1 MQRDQNPMNLS
12 LYIAKRYLF
21 SKKSHQ
27 VINII
32 SGVAIAGI
40 ALATAAMVCTLSVF
54 NGFQGVVAK
63 QFSAFD
69 ADIKITA
76 ASGKVIITDAPE
88 IGKVAEMTDI
98 ATLSFC
104 IEGKAMAGYGGQ
116 QAMVTIKGVDDNFA
130 SLTQI
135 HKALYGPGEFILN
148 DGMNDYAVLGGG
160 LVQKL
165 NCGVLFTTPLEIY
178 VPNRQGSINLTIP
191 ARNFKKSE
199 LHSSGL
205 VFILN
210 QPEYDGEYIITS
222 DSFARNIFRRGANEA
237 TSMELK
243 LKEGTNAAEVKK
255 KIAKALG
262 NGYTVQDRYEQ
273 QESIYKVMQVE
284 KLISYI
290 FLTFILMV
298 ACFNI
303 IGSLAMLI
311 IEKREN
317 MKTLSSLGAEN
328 KTIANIFV
336 FEGAIISAMGAAIG
350 IVAGVA
356 LCLVQQHFGL
366 ISLGDGA
373 MIVESY
379 PVEIVASD
387 VAITFFTVILIG
399 FLTVWLP
406 VKALTRKYI

>member
-1 MQRDQNPMNLS
+1 MNLS

-76 ASGKVIITDAPE
+76 ASGKVITTDAPE
-88 IGKVAEMTDI
+88 IVKVADMQNI
-98 ATLSFC
+98 AALSFC
-104 IEGKAMAGYGGQ
+104 VEGKALASYGGS
-116 QAMVTIKGVDDNFA
+116 QAMVTIKGVDNNFA
-130 SLTQI
+130 SLTEI
-135 HKALYGPGEFILN
+135 DKVLIGPGEFVLN

-160 LVQKL
+160 LTGIL
-165 NCGVLFTTPLEIY
+165 NCGILFTTPIEIY
-178 VPNRQGSINLTIP
+178 APNRLENVNLTIP

-199 LHSSGL
+199 LHSTGL
-205 VFILN
+205 VFVLN
-210 QPEYDGEYIITS
+210 QPEYDGEYIIAS
-222 DSFARNIFRRGANEA
+222 DTFARNLFRREANEA

-243 LKEGTNAAEVKK
+243 IRSGANAAKTKK
-255 KIAKALG
+255 EIEAILG
-262 NGYTVQDRYEQ
+262 SGYTVQDRYEQ
-273 QESIYKVMQVE
+273 QESVYKVMQVE
-284 KLISYI
+284 KMISYI

-317 MKTLSSLGAEN
+317 MKTLRSLGAEN

-336 FEGAIISAMGAAIG
+336 FEGAIISAMGAVIG
-350 IVAGVA
+350 IIAGVA
-356 LCLVQQHFGL
+356 LTLAQQHFGL
-366 ISLGDGA
+366 ISMGGA
-373 MIVESY
+373 GEFIVESY
-379 PVEIVASD
+379 PVEIVPGD
-387 VAITFFTVILIG
+387 VAATFITVIVVG
-399 FLTVWLP
+399 FITVWLP
-406 VKALTRKYI
+406 VKALTRKYV

>member
-1 MQRDQNPMNLS
+1 MNLS

-76 ASGKVIITDAPE
+76 ASGKIITTDAPE
-88 IGKVAEMTDI
+88 IGKVAKMQDI
-98 ATLSFC
+98 AALSFC
-104 IEGKAMAGYGGQ
+104 IEGKAMAGYNGKQ
-116 QAMVTIKGVDDNFA
+116 TMVTIKGVDDSFA
-130 SLTQI
+130 SLTGI
-135 HKALYGPGEFILN
+135 DKALYGPGEFVLD

-165 NCGVLFTTPLEIY
+165 NCGILFTKPLEIY
-178 VPNRQGSINLTIP
+178 APNRLGNTNLTIP
-191 ARNFKKSE
+191 ARNFKKTE

-205 VFILN
+205 VFIMN
-210 QPEYDGEYIITS
+210 QPKYDDEYIIAS
-222 DSFARNIFRRGANEA
+222 DNFARKLFQREANEA
-237 TSMELK
+237 TSMEIRIK
-243 LKEGTNAAEVKK
+243 SDANTAKTKKEIE
-255 KIAKALG
+255 KILG
-262 NGYTVQDRYEQ
+262 SNYTVQDRYEQ
-273 QESIYKVMQVE
+273 QMDVYKVMQVE
-284 KLISYI
+284 KIISYI

-317 MKTLSSLGAEN
+317 MRTLYSLGAEN

-336 FEGAIISAMGAAIG
+336 FEGAIISALGAAIG

-356 LCLVQQHFGL
+356 LSLAQQHFGL
-366 ISLGDGA
+366 ISLGDGV
-373 MIVESY
+373 MFVESY
-379 PVEIVASD
+379 PVEIIPGD
-387 VAITFFTVILIG
+387 VAITFFTVIAVG
-399 FLTVWLP
+399 FVTVWLP

>member
-1 MQRDQNPMNLS
+1 MNLS

-76 ASGKVIITDAPE
+76 ASGKVITTDAPE
-88 IGKVAEMTDI
+88 IGKVADMQDI
-98 ATLSFC
+98 AALSFC
-104 IEGKAMAGYGGQ
+104 VEGKAMASYGGSL
-116 QAMVTIKGVDDNFA
+116 AMVTIKGVDNNFA
-130 SLTQI
+130 SLTEI
-135 HKALYGPGEFILN
+135 DKVLIGPGEFVLN

-160 LVQKL
+160 LTGIL
-165 NCGVLFTTPLEIY
+165 NCGILFTTPIEIY
-178 VPNRQGSINLTIP
+178 APNRLENVNLTIP

-199 LHSSGL
+199 LHSTGL
-205 VFILN
+205 VFVLN

-222 DSFARNIFRRGANEA
+222 DSFARNLFRREANEA

-243 LKEGTNAAEVKK
+243 IRSGANAAKTKK
-255 KIAKALG
+255 EIEAILG
-262 NGYTVQDRYEQ
+262 SGYTVQDRYEQ
-273 QESIYKVMQVE
+273 QESVYKVMQVE
-284 KLISYI
+284 KMISYI

-317 MKTLSSLGAEN
+317 MKTLRSLGAEN

-336 FEGAIISAMGAAIG
+336 FEGAIISAMGAVIG
-350 IVAGVA
+350 IIAGVA
-356 LCLVQQHFGL
+356 LTLAQQHFGL
-366 ISLGDGA
+366 ISMGGA
-373 MIVESY
+373 GEFIVESY
-379 PVEIVASD
+379 PVKIIPGD
-387 VAITFFTVILIG
+387 VAATFITVIVVG
-399 FLTVWLP
+399 FITVWLP
-406 VKALTRKYI
+406 VKALTRKYV

>member
-1 MQRDQNPMNLS
+1 MNLS

-69 ADIKITA
+69 ADIRITA
-76 ASGKVIITDAPE
+76 ASGKVITTDAPE
-88 IGKVAEMTDI
+88 IGQVAGMPEI
-98 ATLSFC
+98 ESKSFC
-104 IEGKAMAGYGGQ
+104 VEGKAMASIGGK
-116 QAMVTIKGVDDNFA
+116 QAMVTIKGVDENFA
-130 SLTQI
+130 SLTDIQSI
-135 HKALYGPGEFILN
+135 LHGPGEFVLT
-148 DGMNDYAVLGGG
+148 DGADEYAVLGGG
-160 LVQKL
+160 LAETL
-165 NCGVLFTTPLEIY
+165 GCGLFFDTPLEIY
-178 VPNRQGSINLTIP
+178 VPNRQGNINLTIP

-199 LHSSGL
+199 LYSSGL

-222 DSFARNIFRRGANEA
+222 DNFARDIFSREANEA

-243 LKEGTNAAEVKK
+243 LKGDANAAKTKKEVER
-255 KIAKALG
+255 ILG
-262 NGYTVQDRYEQ
+262 SDYIIQDRYEQ
-273 QESIYKVMQVE
+273 QESVYKVMQVE
-284 KLISYI
+284 KMISYI

-317 MKTLSSLGAEN
+317 MKTLRSLGAEN

-336 FEGAIISAMGAAIG
+336 FEGAIISAIGAVIG

-356 LCLVQQHFGL
+356 LSLVQQHFGL
-366 ISLGDGA
+366 IKMGSTDDF
-373 MIVESY
+373 IVEGY

-387 VAITFFTVILIG
+387 VAIIFATVIVVG
-399 FLTVWLP
+399 FITVWLP
-406 VKALTRKYI
+406 VKALTKRYI

>member
-1 MQRDQNPMNLS
+1 MNLS

-54 NGFQGVVAK
+54 NGFQGIVAK

-69 ADIKITA
+69 ADIKVTA
-76 ASGKVIITDAPE
+76 ASGKVITTDAPE
-88 IGKVAEMTDI
+88 IQQVAGIPEI
-98 ATLSFC
+98 ESKSFC
-104 IEGKAMAGYGGQ
+104 VEGKAMAGIGGK
-116 QAMVTIKGVDDNFA
+116 QAMVTIKGVDENFA
-130 SLTQI
+130 SLTNIQSI
-135 HKALYGPGEFILN
+135 LHGPGEFILN
-148 DGMNDYAVLGGG
+148 DGTDNYAVLGGG
-160 LVQKL
+160 LAETL
-165 NCGVLFTTPLEIY
+165 RCGVFFNTPLEIY
-178 VPNRQGSINLTIP
+178 VPNRQGNINLTIP
-191 ARNFKKSE
+191 ARNFRKSE
-199 LHSSGL
+199 LQSSGL

-222 DSFARNIFRRGANEA
+222 DNFARDVFCREANEA

-243 LKEGTNAAEVKK
+243 LKGDANASKIKKEVE
-255 KIAKALG
+255 KILG
-262 NGYTVQDRYEQ
+262 SNYIVQDRYEQ
-273 QESIYKVMQVE
+273 QESVYKVMQVE
-284 KLISYI
+284 KMISYI

-317 MKTLSSLGAEN
+317 MKTLRSLGAES

-336 FEGAIISAMGAAIG
+336 FEGAIISAIGAVIG

-356 LCLVQQHFGL
+356 LSLAQQHFGL
-366 ISLGDGA
+366 ITMGSTDDF
-373 MIVESY
+373 IVESY
-379 PVEIVASD
+379 PIEIIPGD
-387 VAITFFTVILIG
+387 VAIIFATVIVVG
-399 FLTVWLP
+399 FITVWLP
-406 VKALTRKYI
+406 VKALTKRYI

>member
-1 MQRDQNPMNLS
+1 MNLS

-54 NGFQGVVAK
+54 NGFQGIVAK

-69 ADIKITA
+69 ADIKVTA
-76 ASGKVIITDAPE
+76 ASGKVITTDAPE
-88 IGKVAEMTDI
+88 IAKVADMTDI
-98 ATLSFC
+98 AALSFC
-104 IEGKAMAGYGGQ
+104 VEGKAMASINGR
-116 QAMVTIKGVDDNFA
+116 QAMVTIKGVDDYFA
-130 SLTQI
+130 SLTGI
-135 HKALYGPGEFILN
+135 HKALHGPGQFVLN
-148 DGMNDYAVLGGG
+148 DGINDYAVLGGG
-160 LVQKL
+160 LTEIL
-165 NCGVLFTTPLEIY
+165 NCGVLFTSPLEIY
-178 VPNRQGSINLTIP
+178 VPNRQENVNLTIP

-205 VFILN
+205 VFVLN

-222 DSFARNIFRRGANEA
+222 HNFARKIFRRETNEA

-243 LKEGTNAAEVKK
+243 IKDSANAAKTKK
-255 KIAKALG
+255 KIEGILG
-262 NGYTVQDRYEQ
+262 SNYTVQDRYEQ

-284 KLISYI
+284 KMISYI

-311 IEKREN
+311 IEKRDN
-317 MKTLSSLGAEN
+317 MNTLRSLGADN
-328 KTIANIFV
+328 KTIANVFV
-336 FEGAIISAMGAAIG
+336 FEGAIISAAGAVIG
-350 IVAGVA
+350 IITGVA
-356 LCLVQQHFGL
+356 LSLAQQHFGL
-366 ISLGDGA
+366 ISMGDGA
-373 MIVESY
+373 MIVDSY
-379 PVEIVASD
+379 PVEIIPGD
-387 VAITFFTVILIG
+387 VAIIFATVLAVG
-399 FLTVWLP
+399 FITVWLP
-406 VKALTRKYI
+406 VKALTRRYL

>member
-1 MQRDQNPMNLS
+1 MNLS

-54 NGFQGVVAK
+54 NGFQSIVAK

-76 ASGKVIITDAPE
+76 TSGKVITTDAAE
-88 IGKVAEMTDI
+88 IGKVAEMPDI
-98 ATLSFC
+98 AALSFC
-104 IEGKAMAGYGGQ
+104 VEGKAMAGYGGQ

-130 SLTQI
+130 SLTGI
-135 HKALYGPGEFILN
+135 HKTLYGPGEFLLN
-148 DGMNDYAVLGGG
+148 DGINDYAVLGGA
-160 LVQKL
+160 LIQKL
-165 NCGVLFTTPLEIY
+165 NCGVLFTNPLEIY
-178 VPNRQGSINLTIP
+178 VPNRKGNINLTVP
-191 ARNFKKSE
+191 ARNFRKSE
-199 LHSSGL
+199 LHSTGL

-222 DSFARNIFRRGANEA
+222 DSFARTIFSRKANEA

-243 LKEGTNAAEVKK
+243 IKSGTNTA
-255 KIAKALG
+255 KIKNEIEKVLG
-262 NGYTVQDRYEQ
+262 RGYTVQDRYEQ

-284 KLISYI
+284 KIISYI

-317 MKTLSSLGAEN
+317 MKTLHSLGAES

-336 FEGAIISAMGAAIG
+336 FEGAIISAIGAAIG
-350 IVAGVA
+350 IIIGIA
-356 LCLVQQHFGL
+356 LSLAQQYFGF
-366 ISLGDGA
+366 ISLGDGT
-373 MIVESY
+373 MIVDSY
-379 PVEIVASD
+379 PVVIIPEDI
-387 VAITFFTVILIG
+387 AITFFTVITVG
-399 FLTVWLP
+399 FITVWLP

>member
-1 MQRDQNPMNLS
+1 MNLS

-54 NGFQGVVAK
+54 NGFQSIVAGH
-63 QFSAFD
+63 FSAFD
-69 ADIKITA
+69 ADIRVTA
-76 ASGKVIITDAPE
+76 ASGKVIATDAPE
-88 IGKVAEMTDI
+88 IDRVA
-98 ATLSFC
+98 ALQQVAARSFC
-104 IEGKAMAGYGGQ
+104 VEGKAMAGYGGN

-130 SLTQI
+130 ALTGI
-135 HKALYGPGEFILN
+135 HKTLYGPGEFVLD
-148 DGMNDYAVLGGG
+148 DGINNYAVPGGG
-160 LVQKL
+160 VTQKL
-165 NCGVLFTTPLEIY
+165 NCGILFTTPLDIY
-178 VPNRQGSINLTIP
+178 VPNRQGSVNLTVP

-210 QPEYDGEYIITS
+210 QLEYDGEYIITS
-222 DSFARNIFRRGANEA
+222 AGFARNIFRREANEA

-243 LKEGTNAAEVKK
+243 LMDGADAAKTKREIE
-255 KIAKALG
+255 KILG
-262 NGYTVQDRYEQ
+262 SGYTVQDRYQQ

-284 KLISYI
+284 KMISYI

-317 MKTLSSLGAEN
+317 MQTLRSLGADN

-336 FEGAIISAMGAAIG
+336 FEGTIISTIGAVAG
-350 IVAGVA
+350 IVAGVTLSLA
-356 LCLVQQHFGL
+356 QQHFGL
-366 ISLGDGA
+366 ISMGA
-373 MIVESY
+373 AEDFVIESY
-379 PVEIVASD
+379 PVVIVPSD
-387 VAITFFTVILIG
+387 VAMTFATVIMVG
-399 FLTVWLP
+399 VLTVWLP
-406 VKALTRKYI
+406 VKALTKRFV

>member
-1 MQRDQNPMNLS
+1 MNLS

-32 SGVAIAGI
+32 SGVAVAGI

-54 NGFQGVVAK
+54 NGFQGIVAK

-76 ASGKVIITDAPE
+76 ASGKVITTDAPE
-88 IGKVAEMTDI
+88 IVKVADMQDI
-98 ATLSFC
+98 AALSFC
-104 IEGKAMAGYGGQ
+104 IEGKAMAGIDGR

-130 SLTQI
+130 SLTGI
-135 HKALYGPGEFILN
+135 HKVLHGPGQFVLN
-148 DGMNDYAVLGGG
+148 DGTNDYAVLGGG
-160 LVQKL
+160 LTDIL

-178 VPNRQGSINLTIP
+178 VPNRQDNVNLTIP

-205 VFILN
+205 VFVLN

-222 DSFARNIFRRGANEA
+222 DSFARKIFRRETNEA

-243 LKEGTNAAEVKK
+243 IKDGANVAKTKK
-255 KIAKALG
+255 KIKEQLG
-262 NGYTVQDRYEQ
+262 ENYKVQDRYEQ

-284 KLISYI
+284 KMISYI

-317 MKTLSSLGAEN
+317 MKTLRSLGADN

-336 FEGAIISAMGAAIG
+336 FEGAIISALGAVIG
-350 IVAGVA
+350 IMTGVA
-356 LCLVQQHFGL
+356 LSLVQQHFGL

-373 MIVESY
+373 MVVESY

-387 VAITFFTVILIG
+387 VVITFFTVIAVG
-399 FLTVWLP
+399 FVTVWLP
-406 VKALTRKYI
+406 VKALTKRYI

>member
-1 MQRDQNPMNLS
+1 MNLS

-76 ASGKVIITDAPE
+76 ASGKVITTDAPE
-88 IGKVAEMTDI
+88 IVKVADMQNI
-98 ATLSFC
+98 AALSFC
-104 IEGKAMAGYGGQ
+104 VEGKALASYGGS
-116 QAMVTIKGVDDNFA
+116 QAMVTIKGVDNNFA
-130 SLTQI
+130 SLTEI
-135 HKALYGPGEFILN
+135 DKVLIGPGEFVLN

-160 LVQKL
+160 LTGIL
-165 NCGVLFTTPLEIY
+165 NCGILFTTPIEIY
-178 VPNRQGSINLTIP
+178 APNRLENVNLTIP

-199 LHSSGL
+199 LHSTGL
-205 VFILN
+205 VFVLN

-222 DSFARNIFRRGANEA
+222 DSFARNLFRREANEA

-243 LKEGTNAAEVKK
+243 IRSGANAAKTKK
-255 KIAKALG
+255 EIEAILG
-262 NGYTVQDRYEQ
+262 SDYTVQDRYEQ
-273 QESIYKVMQVE
+273 QESVYKVMQVE
-284 KLISYI
+284 KMISYI

-317 MKTLSSLGAEN
+317 MKTLRSLGAEN

-336 FEGAIISAMGAAIG
+336 FEGAIISAMGAVIG
-350 IVAGVA
+350 IIAGVA
-356 LCLVQQHFGL
+356 LTLAQQHFGL
-366 ISLGDGA
+366 ISMGGA
-373 MIVESY
+373 GEFIVESY
-379 PVEIVASD
+379 PVEIVPGD
-387 VAITFFTVILIG
+387 VAATFITVIVVG
-399 FLTVWLP
+399 FITVWLP
-406 VKALTRKYI
+406 VKALTRKYV

>member
-1 MQRDQNPMNLS
+1 MNLS

-54 NGFQGVVAK
+54 NGFQGIVAK

-76 ASGKVIITDAPE
+76 ASGKVITTDAPE
-88 IGKVAEMTDI
+88 ILQVAGIQEI
-98 ATLSFC
+98 ESKSFC
-104 IEGKAMAGYGGQ
+104 VEGKAMAGIGGK
-116 QAMVTIKGVDDNFA
+116 QAMVTIKGVDENFA
-130 SLTQI
+130 ALTNIQSI
-135 HKALYGPGEFILN
+135 LHGPGEFVLN
-148 DGMNDYAVLGGG
+148 DGANDYTVLGGG
-160 LVQKL
+160 VAEALR
-165 NCGVLFTTPLEIY
+165 CGVFFDTPLEIY
-178 VPNRQGSINLTIP
+178 VPNRQGNINLTIP

-199 LHSSGL
+199 LYSSGL

-222 DSFARNIFRRGANEA
+222 DNFARDIFSREANEA

-243 LKEGTNAAEVKK
+243 LKGNANASKTKKEVER
-255 KIAKALG
+255 ILG
-262 NGYTVQDRYEQ
+262 SDYIVQDRYEQ
-273 QESIYKVMQVE
+273 QESVYKVMQVE
-284 KLISYI
+284 KMISYI

-317 MKTLSSLGAEN
+317 MKTLRSLGAEN
-328 KTIANIFV
+328 KAIANIFV
-336 FEGAIISAMGAAIG
+336 YEGAIISAIGAAIG

-356 LCLVQQHFGL
+356 LSLAQQHFGL
-366 ISLGDGA
+366 IA
-373 MIVESY
+373 MGSTDDFIVESY
-379 PVEIVASD
+379 PVEIIPGD
-387 VAITFFTVILIG
+387 VAIIFATVIVVG
-399 FLTVWLP
+399 FITVWLP
-406 VKALTRKYI
+406 VKALTKRYI

>member
-1 MQRDQNPMNLS
+1 MNLS

-69 ADIKITA
+69 ADIRITA
-76 ASGKVIITDAPE
+76 ASGKVITTDAPE
-88 IGKVAEMTDI
+88 IGQVAGMPEI
-98 ATLSFC
+98 ESKSFC
-104 IEGKAMAGYGGQ
+104 VEGKAMAGIGGK
-116 QAMVTIKGVDDNFA
+116 QAMVTIKGVDENFA
-130 SLTQI
+130 SLTDIQSI
-135 HKALYGPGEFILN
+135 LHGPGEFVLT
-148 DGMNDYAVLGGG
+148 DGEDEYAVLGGG
-160 LVQKL
+160 LAETL
-165 NCGVLFTTPLEIY
+165 GCGLFFDTPLEIY
-178 VPNRQGSINLTIP
+178 VPNRQGNINLTIP

-199 LHSSGL
+199 LYSSGL

-222 DSFARNIFRRGANEA
+222 DNFARDIFSREANEA

-243 LKEGTNAAEVKK
+243 LKGDANAAKTKKEVER
-255 KIAKALG
+255 ILG
-262 NGYTVQDRYEQ
+262 SDYIVQDRYEQ
-273 QESIYKVMQVE
+273 QESVYKVMQVE
-284 KLISYI
+284 KMISYI

-317 MKTLSSLGAEN
+317 MKTLRSLGAEN

-336 FEGAIISAMGAAIG
+336 FEGAIISAIGAVIG

-356 LCLVQQHFGL
+356 LSLVQQHFGL
-366 ISLGDGA
+366 IKMGSTDDF
-373 MIVESY
+373 IVEGY

-387 VAITFFTVILIG
+387 VAIIFATVIVVG
-399 FLTVWLP
+399 FITVWLP
-406 VKALTRKYI
+406 VKALTKRYI

>member
-1 MQRDQNPMNLS
+1 MNLS

-54 NGFQGVVAK
+54 NGFQGIVAK

-76 ASGKVIITDAPE
+76 ASGKVITTDAPE
-88 IGKVAEMTDI
+88 ILQVAGIQEI
-98 ATLSFC
+98 ESKSFC
-104 IEGKAMAGYGGQ
+104 VEGKAMAGIGGK
-116 QAMVTIKGVDDNFA
+116 QAMVTIKGVDENFA
-130 SLTQI
+130 ALTNIQSI
-135 HKALYGPGEFILN
+135 LHGPGEFVLN
-148 DGMNDYAVLGGG
+148 DGANDYAVLGGG
-160 LVQKL
+160 VAEALR
-165 NCGVLFTTPLEIY
+165 CGVFFDTPLEIY
-178 VPNRQGSINLTIP
+178 VPNRQGNINLTIP
-191 ARNFKKSE
+191 ARNFKKRE

-222 DSFARNIFRRGANEA
+222 DVFARDIFNREANEA

-243 LKEGTNAAEVKK
+243 LKGNANASKTKKEVE
-255 KIAKALG
+255 KILG
-262 NGYTVQDRYEQ
+262 SSYIVQDRYEQ
-273 QESIYKVMQVE
+273 QESVYKVMQVE
-284 KLISYI
+284 KMISYI

-317 MKTLSSLGAEN
+317 MKTLRSLGAEN
-328 KTIANIFV
+328 KAIANIFV
-336 FEGAIISAMGAAIG
+336 YEGAIISAIGAAIG

-356 LCLVQQHFGL
+356 LSLAQQHFGL
-366 ISLGDGA
+366 IA
-373 MIVESY
+373 MGSTDDFIVESY
-379 PVEIVASD
+379 PVEIIPGD
-387 VAITFFTVILIG
+387 VAIIFATVIAVG
-399 FLTVWLP
+399 FITVWLP
-406 VKALTRKYI
+406 VKALTKRYI

>member
-1 MQRDQNPMNLS
+1 MNLS

-54 NGFQGVVAK
+54 NGFQGIVAK

-76 ASGKVIITDAPE
+76 ASGKVITTDAPE
-88 IGKVAEMTDI
+88 ILQVAGIPEI
-98 ATLSFC
+98 ESKSFC
-104 IEGKAMAGYGGQ
+104 VEGKAMAGIGGK
-116 QAMVTIKGVDDNFA
+116 QAMVTIKGVDENFA
-130 SLTQI
+130 SLTNIQSI
-135 HKALYGPGEFILN
+135 LHGPGEFILN
-148 DGMNDYAVLGGG
+148 DGTDNYAVLGGG
-160 LVQKL
+160 VAETLR
-165 NCGVLFTTPLEIY
+165 CGVFFDTPLEIY
-178 VPNRQGSINLTIP
+178 VPNRQGNINLTIP

-199 LHSSGL
+199 LQSSGL

-222 DSFARNIFRRGANEA
+222 DSFARDVFSREANEA

-243 LKEGTNAAEVKK
+243 LKGNANASKTKKEVE
-255 KIAKALG
+255 KILG
-262 NGYTVQDRYEQ
+262 SSYIVQDRYEQ
-273 QESIYKVMQVE
+273 QESVYKVMQVE
-284 KLISYI
+284 KMISYI

-317 MKTLSSLGAEN
+317 MKTLRSLGAEN
-328 KTIANIFV
+328 KAIANIFV
-336 FEGAIISAMGAAIG
+336 YEGAIISAIGAAIG

-356 LCLVQQHFGL
+356 LSLAQQHFGL
-366 ISLGDGA
+366 IA
-373 MIVESY
+373 MGSTDDFIVESY
-379 PVEIVASD
+379 PVEIIPGD
-387 VAITFFTVILIG
+387 VAIIFATVIAVG
-399 FLTVWLP
+399 FITVWLP
-406 VKALTRKYI
+406 VKALTKRYI

>member
-1 MQRDQNPMNLS
+1 MNLS

-54 NGFQGVVAK
+54 NGFQGIVAK

-69 ADIKITA
+69 ADIKVTA
-76 ASGKVIITDAPE
+76 ASGKVINTDAPE
-88 IGKVAEMTDI
+88 IQQVAGIPEI
-98 ATLSFC
+98 ESKSFC
-104 IEGKAMAGYGGQ
+104 VEGKAMAGIGGK
-116 QAMVTIKGVDDNFA
+116 QAMVTIKGVDENFA
-130 SLTQI
+130 SLTNIQSI
-135 HKALYGPGEFILN
+135 LHGPGEFILN
-148 DGMNDYAVLGGG
+148 DGTDNYAVLGGG
-160 LVQKL
+160 LAETL
-165 NCGVLFTTPLEIY
+165 RCGVFFDTPLEIY
-178 VPNRQGSINLTIP
+178 VPNRQGNINLTIP
-191 ARNFKKSE
+191 ARNFRKSE
-199 LHSSGL
+199 LQSSGL

-222 DSFARNIFRRGANEA
+222 DSFARDVFSREANEA

-243 LKEGTNAAEVKK
+243 LQGGANASKIKKEVE
-255 KIAKALG
+255 KILG
-262 NGYTVQDRYEQ
+262 SNYIVQDRYEQ
-273 QESIYKVMQVE
+273 QESVYKVMQVE
-284 KLISYI
+284 KMISYI

-317 MKTLSSLGAEN
+317 MKTLRSLGAEN

-336 FEGAIISAMGAAIG
+336 FEGAIISAIGAVIG
-350 IVAGVA
+350 IIAGVA
-356 LCLVQQHFGL
+356 LSLVQQHFGL
-366 ISLGDGA
+366 ITMGSTDDF
-373 MIVESY
+373 IVESY
-379 PVEIVASD
+379 PVEIIPGD
-387 VAITFFTVILIG
+387 VAIIFATVIVVG
-399 FLTVWLP
+399 FITVWLP
-406 VKALTRKYI
+406 VKALTKRYI

>member
-1 MQRDQNPMNLS
+1 MNLS

-54 NGFQGVVAK
+54 NGFQGIVAK

-76 ASGKVIITDAPE
+76 TSGKVITTDAPE

-98 ATLSFC
+98 AALSFC
-104 IEGKAMAGYGGQ
+104 IEEKAMVGYGGQ

-165 NCGVLFTTPLEIY
+165 NCGVLFTTPLEVY
-178 VPNRQGSINLTIP
+178 VPNRQGNINLTIP
-191 ARNFKKSE
+191 ARNFRKSE

-222 DSFARNIFRRGANEA
+222 DSFARSIFRREANEA

-243 LKEGTNAAEVKK
+243 LKEGANAAKARKEIE
-255 KIAKALG
+255 KILG
-262 NGYTVQDRYEQ
+262 GEYLVQDRYEQ

-317 MKTLSSLGAEN
+317 MKTLSGLGAEN

-356 LCLVQQHFGL
+356 LSLAQQHFGL

-379 PVEIVASD
+379 PVKIVTSD
-387 VAITFFTVILIG
+387 VVMTFFTVIAVG
-399 FLTVWLP
+399 FVTVWLP

>member
-1 MQRDQNPMNLS
+1 MNLS

-54 NGFQGVVAK
+54 NGFQGIVAK

-69 ADIKITA
+69 ADIKVTA
-76 ASGKVIITDAPE
+76 ASGKVITTDAPE
-88 IGKVAEMTDI
+88 IQQVAGIPEI
-98 ATLSFC
+98 ESKSFC
-104 IEGKAMAGYGGQ
+104 VEGKAMAGIGGK
-116 QAMVTIKGVDDNFA
+116 QAMVTIKGVDENFA
-130 SLTQI
+130 SLTNIQSI
-135 HKALYGPGEFILN
+135 LHGPGEFILN
-148 DGMNDYAVLGGG
+148 DGTDNYAVLGGG
-160 LVQKL
+160 LAETL
-165 NCGVLFTTPLEIY
+165 RCGVFFDTPLEIY
-178 VPNRQGSINLTIP
+178 VPNRQGNINLTIP
-191 ARNFKKSE
+191 ARNFRKSE

-222 DSFARNIFRRGANEA
+222 DSFARDVFNREANEA

-243 LKEGTNAAEVKK
+243 LKGDANASKTKKEVE
-255 KIAKALG
+255 KILG
-262 NGYTVQDRYEQ
+262 SDYIVQDRYEQ
-273 QESIYKVMQVE
+273 QESVYKVMQVE
-284 KLISYI
+284 KMISYI

-317 MKTLSSLGAEN
+317 MKTLRSLGAES

-336 FEGAIISAMGAAIG
+336 FEGAIISAIGAVIG

-356 LCLVQQHFGL
+356 LSLAQQHFGL
-366 ISLGDGA
+366 ITMGSTDDF
-373 MIVESY
+373 IVESY
-379 PVEIVASD
+379 PVEIIPGD
-387 VAITFFTVILIG
+387 VAIIFATVIVVG
-399 FLTVWLP
+399 FITVWLP
-406 VKALTRKYI
+406 VKALTKRYI

>member
-1 MQRDQNPMNLS
+1 MNLS

-69 ADIKITA
+69 ADIRITA
-76 ASGKVIITDAPE
+76 ASGKVITTDAPE
-88 IGKVAEMTDI
+88 IGQVAGMPEI
-98 ATLSFC
+98 ESKSFC
-104 IEGKAMAGYGGQ
+104 VEGKAMAGIGGK
-116 QAMVTIKGVDDNFA
+116 QAMVTIKGVDENFA
-130 SLTQI
+130 SLTDIQSI
-135 HKALYGPGEFILN
+135 LHGPGEFVLT
-148 DGMNDYAVLGGG
+148 DGADEYAVLGGG
-160 LVQKL
+160 LAETL
-165 NCGVLFTTPLEIY
+165 GCGLFFDTPLEIY
-178 VPNRQGSINLTIP
+178 VPNRQGNINLTIP

-199 LHSSGL
+199 LYSSGL

-222 DSFARNIFRRGANEA
+222 DNFARDIFSREANEA

-243 LKEGTNAAEVKK
+243 LKGDANAAKTKKEVER
-255 KIAKALG
+255 ILG
-262 NGYTVQDRYEQ
+262 SDYIVQDRYEQ
-273 QESIYKVMQVE
+273 QESVYKVMQVE
-284 KLISYI
+284 KMISYI

-317 MKTLSSLGAEN
+317 MKTLRSLGAEN

-336 FEGAIISAMGAAIG
+336 FEGAIISAIGAVIG

-356 LCLVQQHFGL
+356 LSLVQQHFGL
-366 ISLGDGA
+366 IKMGSTDDF
-373 MIVESY
+373 IVEGY

-387 VAITFFTVILIG
+387 VAIIFATVIVVG
-399 FLTVWLP
+399 FITVWLP
-406 VKALTRKYI
+406 VKALTKRYI

>member
-1 MQRDQNPMNLS
+1 MNLS

-76 ASGKVIITDAPE
+76 ASGKVITTDAPE
-88 IGKVAEMTDI
+88 ILQVGEIPDI
-98 ATLSFC
+98 ESKSFC
-104 IEGKAMAGYGGQ
+104 VEGEAMAGIGGK
-116 QAMVTIKGVDDNFA
+116 QAMVTIKGVDENFA
-130 SLTQI
+130 ALTNIQSI
-135 HKALYGPGEFILN
+135 LHGPGEFILS
-148 DGMNDYAVLGGG
+148 DGTDDYAVLGGG
-160 LVQKL
+160 LAETL
-165 NCGVLFTTPLEIY
+165 GCGVFFNTPLEIY
-178 VPNRQGSINLTIP
+178 VPNRQGNINLTIP

-199 LHSSGL
+199 LQSSGL

-222 DSFARNIFRRGANEA
+222 DSFARDIFSREANEA

-243 LKEGTNAAEVKK
+243 LKGNANASKTKKEVE
-255 KIAKALG
+255 KILG
-262 NGYTVQDRYEQ
+262 SDYIVQDRYEQ
-273 QESIYKVMQVE
+273 QESVYKVMQVE
-284 KLISYI
+284 KMISYI

-311 IEKREN
+311 IEKRDN
-317 MKTLSSLGAEN
+317 MKTLRSLGAES

-336 FEGAIISAMGAAIG
+336 FEGAIISAIGAAIG
-350 IVAGVA
+350 IIAGVA
-356 LCLVQQHFGL
+356 LSLAQQHFGL
-366 ISLGDGA
+366 ITMGSTDDF
-373 MIVESY
+373 IVESY
-379 PVEIVASD
+379 PVEIIPGD
-387 VAITFFTVILIG
+387 VAIIFATVIVVG
-399 FLTVWLP
+399 FITVWLP
-406 VKALTRKYI
+406 VKALTKRYI

>member
-1 MQRDQNPMNLS
+1 MNLS

-54 NGFQGVVAK
+54 NGFQGIVAK

-76 ASGKVIITDAPE
+76 TSGKVITTNAPE

-98 ATLSFC
+98 AALSFC
-104 IEGKAMAGYGGQ
+104 IEEKAMVGYGGQ
-116 QAMVTIKGVDDNFA
+116 QAMVTIKGVDVGGGW
-130 SLTQI
+130 LIQI

-148 DGMNDYAVLGGG
+148 AGMNDYAVLGGG

-165 NCGVLFTTPLEIY
+165 NCGVLFTTPLEVY
-178 VPNRQGSINLTIP
+178 VPNRQGNINLTIP

-210 QPEYDGEYIITS
+210 QPEYEFIITS
-222 DSFARNIFRRGANEA
+222 DSFARSIFRREANEA

-243 LKEGTNAAEVKK
+243 LKEGANAAKARKEIE
-255 KIAKALG
+255 KILG
-262 NGYTVQDRYEQ
+262 GEYLVQDRYEQ

-317 MKTLSSLGAEN
+317 MKTLSGLGAEN

-356 LCLVQQHFGL
+356 LSLAQQHFGF

-379 PVEIVASD
+379 PVKIVASD
-387 VAITFFTVILIG
+387 VVMTFFTVIAVG
-399 FLTVWLP
+399 FVTVWLP